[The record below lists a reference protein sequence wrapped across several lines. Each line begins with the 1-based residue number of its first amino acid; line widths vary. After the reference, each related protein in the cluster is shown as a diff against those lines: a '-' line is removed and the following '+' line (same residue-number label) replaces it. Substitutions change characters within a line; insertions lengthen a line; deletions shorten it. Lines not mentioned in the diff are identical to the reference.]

1 MYYNPE
7 IMIKDSYVTNL
18 IIEEVLNL
26 TSSIRS
32 LLARNALTTLSEIFI
47 TEGVNIIPKYESIFK
62 ILVKKIIDKN
72 EFISKEARRALV
84 K

>member
-7 IMIKDSYVTNL
+7 IITKDHYMSNL

-26 TSSIRS
+26 ISSIRS
-32 LLARNALTTLSEIFI
+32 LLAKNALTTLSEVFM
-47 TEGVNIIPKYESIFK
+47 TEGVNIIHKYEAIFK
-62 ILVKKIIDKN
+62 ILIKKINDKN

-84 K
+84 Q